1 MSVQRGL
8 KLHQIDVTS
17 AFLNGELEDEVY
29 MKQPEGFEV
38 ECKEDLVYKLN
49 KSLYGL
55 KQSSRCWNSVLD
67 EHLKSIGFVQTESD
81 PCIYVKVKD
90 GDIFIAAVWV
100 DDIILAGKTDEE
112 INNVK
117 ASIAERFQ
125 VKDMGELKY
134 ILGQQVIQ
142 KNSKVWIGQPT
153 YTENILKKFGMESCK
168 PVETL
173 VDFSSKLI
181 KATDDSEMLNQE
193 EYQQAVGC
201 LLYLSSA
208 TRPDIT
214 FTVKNVA
221 KFTANPTKEH

>member
-1 MSVQRGL
+1 
-8 KLHQIDVTS
+8 
-17 AFLNGELEDEVY
+17 

-38 ECKEDLVYKLN
+38 EGKEDLVYKLN

-112 INNVK
+112 INNVE

-125 VKDMGELKY
+125 VKDMGELNSRVGGE
-134 ILGQQVIQ
+134 LGQQVIQ
-142 KNSKVWIGQPT
+142 KNGKVWVSQLT
-153 YTENILKKFGMESCK
+153 YTENILKKFGLESCK
-168 PVETL
+168 PVETP
-173 VDFSSKLI
+173 VDLSSKLI
-181 KATDDSEMLNQE
+181 KATDGSEMFNTE

-201 LLYLSSA
+201 L
-208 TRPDIT
+208 I
-214 FTVKNVA
+214 
-221 KFTANPTKEH
+221 